1 MTLFKGLNVT
11 IFFVPPLSLCLCV
24 SLQLVRGEVYAVDRA
39 MLDRLD
45 QLEDHPNLYQRMAV
59 QCVLLEEGQ
68 GQWAGRGV
76 EEVVDTETYFLTDY
90 REELLKLPYIA
101 NYGDTPSVV
110 EQYFPKSERETAAE
124 LYKDVKKQY

>member
-1 MTLFKGLNVT
+1 MC
-11 IFFVPPLSLCLCV
+11 VPV
-24 SLQLVRGEVYAVDRA
+24 QLVRGEVYAVDQA

-59 QCVLLEEGQ
+59 ECVLLGEGQ

-76 EEVVDTETYFLTDY
+76 GEVVSTEAYFLMDY

-101 NYGDTPSVV
+101 NYEDTPSGTGR
-110 EQYFPKSERETAAE
+110 YCPKDERETAAE
-124 LYKDVKKQY
+124 LYGEVKKQH

>member
-1 MTLFKGLNVT
+1 MSQYSLFLL
-11 IFFVPPLSLCLCV
+11 LSLCLCV
-24 SLQLVRGEVYAVDRA
+24 SLQLVRGEVYAVDQA

-45 QLEDHPNLYQRMAV
+45 QLEDHPNLYRRMAV

-68 GQWAGRGV
+68 GQWAERGV
-76 EEVVDTETYFLTDY
+76 GEVVDTETYFLTDF

-110 EQYFPKSERETAAE
+110 EQYFPKDERETAAE
-124 LYKDVKKQY
+124 LYEEVKKQC

>member
-1 MTLFKGLNVT
+1 MTLFKGLKVT
-11 IFFVPPLSLCLCV
+11 IFFVPPLSLSLCV

-76 EEVVDTETYFLTDY
+76 GEVVDTETYFLTDY

>member
-1 MTLFKGLNVT
+1 MTLFKGLNVR
-11 IFFVPPLSLCLCV
+11 IFFVPPLSLSLCV

-76 EEVVDTETYFLTDY
+76 GEVVDTETYFLTDY
-90 REELLKLPYIA
+90 REELLGLPYIA